1 MGVTYLGLECVEGT
15 VGTGKLGREYVDGCI
30 GTGTLGRESGNGGM
44 GIGMWCL
51 KQLNNMSYWCP
62 IFDSCGDFAIV
73 LGLYRLCCILGLCQQ
88 YFCRILLIGV
98 CVSAVVCCVCHCF
111 ILFGGFSMP
120 YGLLFDCYVCMVKA
134 ESQLLLFCQS

>member
-15 VGTGKLGREYVDGCI
+15 VGTGKLGREYVDGCV

-73 LGLYRLCCILGLCQQ
+73 LGCGYYVDSWFIFVLCIKDILVFFNFYGIGSFNFGFM
-88 YFCRILLIGV
+88 YF
-98 CVSAVVCCVCHCF
+98 
-111 ILFGGFSMP
+111 
-120 YGLLFDCYVCMVKA
+120 
-134 ESQLLLFCQS
+134 